1 MSKITD
7 RRLGIEVAALRQSLW
22 RKPGEELGAC
32 LEDERPSRE
41 EAADVVQWID
51 TDIMIVDPLT
61 KAMSSEKLYEALD
74 TNFWNLKQPI
84 ESIEKKRLKQRQRRK
99 TPLDYPECGDEED
112 KAEQE
117 MIKAHDEAVKSK

>member
-22 RKPGEELGAC
+22 RKPGEELGVC

-41 EAADVVQWID
+41 KAADVVQWID

-74 TNFWNLKQPI
+74 NNFWDLKQPI

-99 TPLDYPECGDEED
+99 TPSDFPETGDEEA
-112 KAEQE
+112 KAERE
-117 MIKAHDEAVKSK
+117 MIEAHDEATKSK

>member
-32 LEDERPSRE
+32 LEDERPSQE
-41 EAADVVQWID
+41 DAADVVQWID

-61 KAMSSEKLYEALD
+61 KAMTSEKLYKALD
-74 TNFWNLKQPI
+74 SNFWELKQPV
-84 ESIEKKRLKQRQRRK
+84 ESIEKKRQKQRQRRK
-99 TPLDYPECGDEED
+99 TPLEED
-112 KAEQE
+112 EPEDKEEQE
-117 MIKAHDEAVKSK
+117 MIKAPDEAVKSK

>member
-32 LEDERPSRE
+32 LEDERPSRD

-61 KAMSSEKLYEALD
+61 KAMSSE
-74 TNFWNLKQPI
+74 
-84 ESIEKKRLKQRQRRK
+84 
-99 TPLDYPECGDEED
+99 
-112 KAEQE
+112 
-117 MIKAHDEAVKSK
+117 

>member
-1 MSKITD
+1 M
-7 RRLGIEVAALRQSLW
+7 
-22 RKPGEELGAC
+22 
-32 LEDERPSRE
+32 EDERPSRE
-41 EAADVVQWID
+41 EAADVVWWID

-74 TNFWNLKQPI
+74 NNFWDLKQPI

-99 TPLDYPECGDEED
+99 TPLDCPETGDEED

-117 MIKAHDEAVKSK
+117 MIEAHDEAVKSK

>member
-1 MSKITD
+1 MSRITD

-32 LEDERPSRE
+32 LEDERPSRD

-74 TNFWNLKQPI
+74 SNFWDLKQPI

-99 TPLDYPECGDEED
+99 TPLDYPETGDEGD